1 MLSVIMKHIMMVM
14 IIMVMMKKYPYI
26 VLKVIVAARVLPESQ
41 ESPTVSAVGC
51 TLLGQ
56 KQGGV
61 PKLI

>member
-1 MLSVIMKHIMMVM
+1 MMMMMMMMVM
-14 IIMVMMKKYPYI
+14 MIMMMEYPYV
-26 VLKVIVAARVLPESQ
+26 VLKVVVAARVLPESQ